1 MARSLA
7 IASLLAGAAA
17 LASVTACDALGSVVV
32 EAGDFAGAKTD
43 VHCDRRAV
51 TADGTPAAF
60 CQEVIATVAAAEF
73 SDDCRAKHKATAAP
87 GLCPRANV
95 IAGCKLHKEN
105 KDDSSV
111 YDWYYA
117 VADTKMDSR
126 ARVVEDVDKMCTDL
140 TRYKEGAELARP

>member
-1 MARSLA
+1 MASLVAAVASLA
-7 IASLLAGAAA
+7 MG
-17 LASVTACDALGSVVV
+17 CDALGSVVV

-43 VHCDRRAV
+43 VHCDRREV

-60 CQEVIATVAAAEF
+60 CQEVVATVAAAEF

-117 VADTKMDSR
+117 VPRDMDSR
-126 ARVVEDVDKMCTDL
+126 ARVVDDVDKMCTDPK
-140 TRYKEGAELARP
+140 RYEEGAELARP